1 MGLDHNRAHHN
12 LHIIIIIIIIIYLLY
27 VKVLIFLDNIMY

>member
-12 LHIIIIIIIIIYLLY
+12 LHIIIIIIIIYLLY